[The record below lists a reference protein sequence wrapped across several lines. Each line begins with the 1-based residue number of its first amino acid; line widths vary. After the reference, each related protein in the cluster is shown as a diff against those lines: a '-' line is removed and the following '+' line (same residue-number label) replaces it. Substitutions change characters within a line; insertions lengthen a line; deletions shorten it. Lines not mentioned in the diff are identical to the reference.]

1 MFIFNLFRF
10 FFDLKDL
17 KELKEKYDAS
27 NDKKVLFNKVIK
39 DKLYTDIDQW
49 DHFVDSSE
57 FDDSIIDDISVNNL
71 GLRKFANNI
80 WSQFKQNAVRE
91 WQIMKKEENRV
102 IDDNTVDL
110 INSKLFTNFKVIQAI
125 ILRHYNENNIVFF
138 LFILNILINLQWKV
152 IQNIDIMSEFTDQKV
167 VFLKEE
173 FREMKDFD
181 SAPMYQNQIISEQHK
196 NVSNEPEVFKK
207 ILKILYIL
215 DYLASQ
221 SKSYRKSLND
231 LLYLFN
237 FKIKVHQDYID
248 KSIEIITK
256 DDYENY
262 YTTLL
267 ESPENLDKLI
277 SIDGSASKGKVG
289 GGFLTRYD
297 KGNGI
302 QDQERFCFE
311 VKDYKEYNNVAGE
324 LFSLIGALEF
334 AIEKNW
340 KEVNIVFDYVGVVL
354 YTNNAWSSKDDFIF
368 KVKQKIRFLI
378 AKSKIKINWYKVY
391 SHTNV
396 RLNEEADFLAK
407 VGSGISKASAFD
419 LFIPQPKLTYDVMQ
433 LVHPSL

>member
-102 IDDNTVDL
+102 IDDNIVDL

-167 VFLKEE
+167 AFLKEE
-173 FREMKDFD
+173 FREMKEVRDVFFNLNYEK
-181 SAPMYQNQIISEQHK
+181 MTHIISFLSSQE
-196 NVSNEPEVFKK
+196 SDPEVFKK

-256 DDYENY
+256 DEYETY
-262 YTTLL
+262 YTTL
-267 ESPENLDKLI
+267 PH
-277 SIDGSASKGKVG
+277 
-289 GGFLTRYD
+289 Y
-297 KGNGI
+297 
-302 QDQERFCFE
+302 
-311 VKDYKEYNNVAGE
+311 
-324 LFSLIGALEF
+324 
-334 AIEKNW
+334 
-340 KEVNIVFDYVGVVL
+340 
-354 YTNNAWSSKDDFIF
+354 
-368 KVKQKIRFLI
+368 
-378 AKSKIKINWYKVY
+378 
-391 SHTNV
+391 
-396 RLNEEADFLAK
+396 
-407 VGSGISKASAFD
+407 
-419 LFIPQPKLTYDVMQ
+419 P
-433 LVHPSL
+433 